1 MKEYKYR
8 IWDKQSSVLG
18 REACEWLRLHP
29 HLQHADVFIVNID
42 GIDRHIENL
51 NNIRIALDL
60 GIDKTDEEVIQQY
73 IDNVIN
79 ERDQEP
85 IYVQKNAELK
95 TELSQAKLLLMEEG
109 IL

>member
-18 REACEWLRLHP
+18 REAQEWLKLHP
-29 HLQHADVFIVNID
+29 HLQCSEVFIVNID

-60 GIDKTDEEVIQQY
+60 GIDKTDEEVIEQY
-73 IDNVIN
+73 IDNIIN
-79 ERDQEP
+79 GREQEP
-85 IYVQKNAELK
+85 VYVQKNTELK
-95 TELSQAKLLLMEEG
+95 TELFQAKLTLMKEG
-109 IL
+109 LI